1 MENGL
6 SEFTLRWVK
15 QLDGNIL
22 HKKEQ
27 EEEKEETEEEI
38 CAVTLTLW
46 FSSSQLQLTV
56 VCPISLSCS
65 LKKITYIGCKQ

>member
-15 QLDGNIL
+15 QLDGNIF

-38 CAVTLTLW
+38 CAVTLTL
-46 FSSSQLQLTV
+46 
-56 VCPISLSCS
+56 
-65 LKKITYIGCKQ
+65 